1 VRQQPILAGARG
13 NFAATFVLLTSQSLI
28 AMKLRDRYRQLQD
41 PAVVKAMVV
50 RSVYASMA
58 LENQT
63 VSVERLEAL
72 YEQTGSTPPAAAT
85 GR

>member
-1 VRQQPILAGARG
+1 
-13 NFAATFVLLTSQSLI
+13 
-28 AMKLRDRYRQLQD
+28 MKLRDRYRQLQD

>member
-1 VRQQPILAGARG
+1 
-13 NFAATFVLLTSQSLI
+13 
-28 AMKLRDRYRQLQD
+28 MKLRERYRQLQD

-58 LENQT
+58 LENQI
-63 VSVERLEAL
+63 VSLARLEAL
-72 YEQTGSTPPAAAT
+72 YEQTGPTPPAGAA

>member
-1 VRQQPILAGARG
+1 
-13 NFAATFVLLTSQSLI
+13 
-28 AMKLRDRYRQLQD
+28 MKLRARYPQLQD
-41 PAVVKAMVV
+41 PDVVKAMVV

-63 VSVERLEAL
+63 VPLDRIEAL
-72 YEQTGSTPPAAAT
+72 YEQTAPTRPADAV

>member
-1 VRQQPILAGARG
+1 
-13 NFAATFVLLTSQSLI
+13 
-28 AMKLRDRYRQLQD
+28 MKLRDRYPQLQN

-58 LENQT
+58 LENQL
-63 VSVERLEAL
+63 VSIERIEAL
-72 YEQTGSTPPAAAT
+72 YEQTALPISTAAIVV

>member
-1 VRQQPILAGARG
+1 
-13 NFAATFVLLTSQSLI
+13 
-28 AMKLRDRYRQLQD
+28 MKLRDRYPQLQD

-63 VSVERLEAL
+63 VSLDRLEAL
-72 YEQTGSTPPAAAT
+72 YEQTASMPPAGAA

>member
-1 VRQQPILAGARG
+1 
-13 NFAATFVLLTSQSLI
+13 
-28 AMKLRDRYRQLQD
+28 MKLRERYRQLQD

-58 LENQT
+58 LEEQT
-63 VSVERLEAL
+63 VSVERIEAL
-72 YEQTGSTPPAAAT
+72 YEQTRPKTTGVAA

>member
-1 VRQQPILAGARG
+1 
-13 NFAATFVLLTSQSLI
+13 
-28 AMKLRDRYRQLQD
+28 MKLRERYPQLQD

-63 VSVERLEAL
+63 VSVQRLEEL
-72 YEQTGSTPPAAAT
+72 YELTQPAPTPLLPTAAT
-85 GR
+85 AR

>member
-1 VRQQPILAGARG
+1 
-13 NFAATFVLLTSQSLI
+13 
-28 AMKLRDRYRQLQD
+28 MKLRDRYPQLQN

-58 LENQT
+58 LENQL

-72 YEQTGSTPPAAAT
+72 YDQTNSPTSTAAVT
-85 GR
+85 VRG

>member
-1 VRQQPILAGARG
+1 MRCGG
-13 NFAATFVLLTSQSLI
+13 TSPVPLGFSLRTRPF
-28 AMKLRDRYRQLQD
+28 AMKLRDRFRQLQD

-63 VSVERLEAL
+63 VSLDRLEAL
-72 YEQTGSTPPAAAT
+72 YDQTGPTPPVGVA

>member
-1 VRQQPILAGARG
+1 M
-13 NFAATFVLLTSQSLI
+13 N
-28 AMKLRDRYRQLQD
+28 LRERYRRLQD

-58 LENQT
+58 LEDQT
-63 VSVERLEAL
+63 VSLARLEAL
-72 YEQTGSTPPAAAT
+72 YEQTAPTPPGGAA

>member
-1 VRQQPILAGARG
+1 MR
-13 NFAATFVLLTSQSLI
+13 TFVLSTV
-28 AMKLRDRYRQLQD
+28 MKLRDRYRQLQD

-72 YEQTGSTPPAAAT
+72 YELTGPITPTT
-85 GR
+85 GAVTARG